1 LRGNLLVLTRA
12 FFVDNEI
19 HTAFLLNSQA
29 QGVSGKNEKSTQTP
43 WRGAQCSCIGCIGLR
58 PALGVGAGKFWVL
71 RRIYARIRPNSP
83 EKFLCDFSLDIKT
96 FFGVTPKKGLTVFF
110 FGFGRSQML
119 AAIFVQI
126 FRDFSRIFDKS
137 KLLWVRLIT
146 PCPSPPTPLK

>member
-1 LRGNLLVLTRA
+1 MKFIRRFYWILKHKVYLA
-12 FFVDNEI
+12 
-19 HTAFLLNSQA
+19 
-29 QGVSGKNEKSTQTP
+29 KMKSLP
-43 WRGAQCSCIGCIGLR
+43 KHHGAGPHRRGAQCSCIGCIGLR

-71 RRIYARIRPNSP
+71 TRIYARIRPNSP

-137 KLLWVRLIT
+137 KLLCVRLIT
-146 PCPSPPTPLK
+146 PCPSPPTPLKWVFS